1 MKFKVRVPA
10 AVESFDNAAEY
21 SNDQIRIRYV
31 SGSDLP
37 QEIIDLRRST
47 FVDEKGFLD
56 HAHLTSDND
65 RSGTHILV
73 YDVPSGKLMG
83 CTHIVCA
90 EQSDFSFYTD
100 IPPEKLRSAVMSS
113 RSCVN
118 SEFRNKGIF
127 SLLIYLAGRWGRMR
141 GRKRFV
147 GFIEQGN
154 PPIKKMVRCPEIPNV
169 PLRTVAGANGEEY
182 KVVSTS
188 IPIEYVTYRS
198 FQTMSKSLREFASQM
213 LMPAELMFKVENGID
228 DFYNTKWYLK
238 VMDGTLT
245 KDQYIAALANIHLY
259 VKWTTRL
266 LATVVGQTEE
276 RELRSDLLHHL
287 EGEVDHELMLE
298 RDLEALDWDVDY
310 VRDAMSPNP
319 EIIKFMSMQQSLAS
333 FERDPVMFLV
343 APLVAEGLSANM
355 VPEFIQSLERCIR
368 SWGIA
373 KPKNAMSFLHSH
385 IYTDGGDKGHWQ
397 AVQKTISK
405 RISSESRFQ
414 HALNLTEAMFVSM
427 CSAYNDFVDD
437 ADLDGF
443 DSARSEGRESRFQRP
458 AASIEIRS

>member
-1 MKFKVRVPA
+1 MSFKVRLPA
-10 AVESFDNAAEY
+10 GVDIFDNTAAY
-21 SNDQIRIRYV
+21 SNEQIKITYF
-31 SGSDLP
+31 SGLDLL
-37 QEIIDLRRST
+37 QEIIDLRTST

-56 HAHLTSDND
+56 QEHLTSEND

-73 YDVPSGKLMG
+73 YDIPSGKLMG

-90 EQSDFSFYTD
+90 EDSDFSFYTD
-100 IPPEKLRSAVMSS
+100 IPADKLRTAVLSSRSAV
-113 RSCVN
+113 N
-118 SEFRNKGIF
+118 PEFRNKGIF

-154 PPIKKMVRCPEIPNV
+154 PPIKKMLRCPEIPNV
-169 PLRTVAGANGEEY
+169 PLRTVSGANGEQY
-182 KVVSTS
+182 QVVSTS
-188 IPIEYVTYRS
+188 IPIDYVTYRS
-198 FQTMSKSLREFASQM
+198 FQTMSKALREFASNA

-238 VMDGTLT
+238 VMDETLT
-245 KDQYIAALANIHLY
+245 KDQYIAALSNIHLY

-276 RELRSDLLHHL
+276 RELRGDLLHHL

-298 RDLEALDWDVDY
+298 RDLEALDWDVGF
-310 VRDAMSPNP
+310 VQHAMSPNP
-319 EIIKFMSMQQSLAS
+319 EIIKFMAMQQSLAS

-355 VPEFIQSLERCIR
+355 VPEFIHALERCIR
-368 SWGIA
+368 SWGIT
-373 KPKNAMSFLHSH
+373 KPKTAMSFLHSH

-427 CSAYNDFVDD
+427 CSAYNDFVND

-443 DSARSEGRESRFQRP
+443 DGARTESRASRSQSP
-458 AASIEIRS
+458 AVTTEMHS